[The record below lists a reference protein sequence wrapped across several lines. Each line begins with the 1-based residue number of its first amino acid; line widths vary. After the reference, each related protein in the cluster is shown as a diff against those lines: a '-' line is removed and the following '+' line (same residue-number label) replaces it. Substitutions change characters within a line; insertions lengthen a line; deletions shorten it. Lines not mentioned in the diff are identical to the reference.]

1 VGRWSLDAVITRL
14 RQPSR
19 PQRIED
25 FKHRLSP
32 LISTL
37 QQTSSDDNVVTK
49 RMLVVIRRRSAVR
62 AGETVDV
69 VSGVALVGVL
79 VELATLELEGVLV
92 DDLLL
97 LVSRFG

>member
-1 VGRWSLDAVITRL
+1 
-14 RQPSR
+14 
-19 PQRIED
+19 
-25 FKHRLSP
+25 
-32 LISTL
+32 
-37 QQTSSDDNVVTK
+37 
-49 RMLVVIRRRSAVR
+49 MLVVIRRRSAVR